1 MWVEAIVGTVA
12 SRLSMHPFKYA
23 LFSRKSRVQIYLVQH
38 VMDCHLAQV
47 LKILAFGFQGDS
59 PDLTLK
65 RFKQLSKII
74 ECFLSLFSNF
84 RAEQLIL
91 YINNLFIK

>member
-1 MWVEAIVGTVA
+1 
-12 SRLSMHPFKYA
+12 
-23 LFSRKSRVQIYLVQH
+23 
-38 VMDCHLAQV
+38 MDCHLAQV
-47 LKILAFGFQGDS
+47 LKILAFGFQGDDS

-84 RAEQLIL
+84 GAEQLIL
-91 YINNLFIK
+91 YINNLLIK